1 MHIKKTK
8 MPKSWP
14 IARKGR
20 GKRFIAVPSHANN
33 KGITIL
39 YILRDILKIAS
50 TRKEAK
56 KILFQEDV
64 TINNKVRKEDTFPVQ
79 VFDTLSLAKANMHY
93 RLEIVNKKFELKEIT
108 AKEAEQKIV
117 KIIGKKTLKQNK
129 IQMNLEDGS
138 NVLSKEKFNVGDS
151 IILNTKTDKIVK
163 VLKLQKGA
171 TVEIVLG
178 KHAGK
183 KGKLIEFEELKRGK
197 DFLIK
202 LEDKTEVSLP
212 YKTILV
218 IA

>member
-20 GKRFIAVPSHANN
+20 GRRFIAVPSHANDR
-33 KGITIL
+33 GITIL
-39 YILRDILKIAS
+39 YILRDILRIAA

-56 KILFQEDV
+56 KILFQGDI
-64 TINNKVRKEDTFPVQ
+64 TINNKVRKDDTFPVQ
-79 VFDTLSLAKANMHY
+79 VFDTISLTKGNMHY
-93 RLEIVNKKFELKEIT
+93 RLEIVNKKFELKEISSQ
-108 AKEAEQKIV
+108 EAEQKIV
-117 KIIGKKTLKQNK
+117 KIKGKKILKQNK
-129 IQMNLEDGS
+129 VQMNLEDG
-138 NVLSKEKFNVGDS
+138 NNILSTEKFNVGDS

-171 TVEIVLG
+171 KVEIVLG
-178 KHAGK
+178 KHAGI
-183 KGKLIEFEELKRGK
+183 KGELIELEELKRGK

-202 LEDKTEVSLP
+202 LEDGKKVSLP

-218 IA
+218 IG

>member
-20 GKRFIAVPSHANN
+20 GKRFIAVPSHAND

-39 YILRDILKIAS
+39 YILRDILKIAE

-56 KILFQEDV
+56 KILFQKDV
-64 TINNKVRKEDTFPVQ
+64 TINNKVRKDDAFPVQ
-79 VFDTLSLAKANMHY
+79 VFDTVSLAKTNMHY
-93 RLEIVNKKFELKEIT
+93 RLEIVNRKFKLKEISE
-108 AKEAEQKIV
+108 KEAEQKIV
-117 KIIGKKTLKQNK
+117 KIKGKKILKENK

-138 NVLSKEKFNVGDS
+138 NILTKEKFNVGDS

-163 VLKLQKGA
+163 ILKLQKKA
-171 TVEIVLG
+171 KVEVVAG
-178 KHAGK
+178 KHAGE
-183 KGKLIEFEELKRGK
+183 KGELVEFEELKRGK

-202 LEDKTEVSLP
+202 LEDGKQVSLP